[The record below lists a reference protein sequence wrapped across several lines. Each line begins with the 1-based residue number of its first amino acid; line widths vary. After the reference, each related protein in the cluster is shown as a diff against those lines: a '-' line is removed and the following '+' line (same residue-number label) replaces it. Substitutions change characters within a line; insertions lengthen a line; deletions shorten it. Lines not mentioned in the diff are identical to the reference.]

1 MSTEE
6 CNSDEDCTA
15 INITVINIVFLIFA
29 ASSVAGST
37 WTWICTEIQQAAH
50 GKRCNKCA
58 QQDQEMLFINNSE
71 CLKAV
76 SLPYILKHLPR
87 QIFGFSSDFF
97 FKLAGKITLES
108 CKSLKVP
115 CLKTCALLK
124 TTSVFLS
131 ARLAPPAA
139 CAFANY
145 KKLHKSWVL
154 SVHKEIESVE
164 GCPWNFTTNI
174 KVEKSETINF
184 SSP

>member
-15 INITVINIVFLIFA
+15 INITVMNIVFLIFA

-97 FKLAGKITLES
+97 FQTSWQDHPRELQKFESSLFENMCTFKDHLCFPECSPCPTSSLCICKLQK
-108 CKSLKVP
+108 
-115 CLKTCALLK
+115 
-124 TTSVFLS
+124 
-131 ARLAPPAA
+131 AP
-139 CAFANY
+139 
-145 KKLHKSWVL
+145 
-154 SVHKEIESVE
+154 
-164 GCPWNFTTNI
+164 
-174 KVEKSETINF
+174 
-184 SSP
+184 